1 MPQRGDAEAALRA
14 PRVLYPKSS
23 SPVPVRLALLIALIS
38 SALAFLPIV
47 GSRLAR
53 LLPDHAWSHGARL
66 SPPGAGRARGAVGLP
81 AVSANL
87 GVSRALPAQTKPKR
101 FSRSPVVRARVFGEA
116 IAVVGL
122 GVVLGVTIGILAA
135 LYGS

>member
-1 MPQRGDAEAALRA
+1 MAGRVRDHYHGDPPTGPLVNTANGKVLTDLQIFTEVEARK
-14 PRVLYPKSS
+14 PMRQGPPSS
-23 SPVPVRLALLIALIS
+23 TP
-38 SALAFLPIV
+38 
-47 GSRLAR
+47 
-53 LLPDHAWSHGARL
+53 
-66 SPPGAGRARGAVGLP
+66 PPGAGRARGAVGLP

-101 FSRSPVVRARVFGEA
+101 FSRSPVVRARVFAET

-135 LYGS
+135 LYGI